1 MGHAGAWELELAV
14 EDSKP
19 GPQQMRMPGWFL
31 EGASW
36 QGIQMQHVVVGECV
50 VSEHPVLHWGQGLL
64 LVLVL
69 QVEVALVQFQLWCR
83 RAQKWLVVHDM
94 PHVCWIQEEVLL
106 DQDLYFVFVVD
117 VIDFVVF
124 VTAYSWACFFST
136 NLVGNTDLNS
146 RTIASS
152 IAHSTPFQQLSNEWN
167 ERGRSAMR
175 DLFPFPQQAESLLNT
190 RLASPLDAS
199 ENE

>member
-83 RAQKWLVVHDM
+83 QAQKWLVVHDM

-106 DQDLYFVFVVD
+106 DQDLYLRLRHRCHRLCRVCDGVLLGMFLFHKSCGKHSPEQKD
-117 VIDFVVF
+117 DCQFNCSF
-124 VTAYSWACFFST
+124 
-136 NLVGNTDLNS
+136 
-146 RTIASS
+146 
-152 IAHSTPFQQLSNEWN
+152 HSTGQLNFDN
-167 ERGRSAMR
+167 
-175 DLFPFPQQAESLLNT
+175 
-190 RLASPLDAS
+190 
-199 ENE
+199 